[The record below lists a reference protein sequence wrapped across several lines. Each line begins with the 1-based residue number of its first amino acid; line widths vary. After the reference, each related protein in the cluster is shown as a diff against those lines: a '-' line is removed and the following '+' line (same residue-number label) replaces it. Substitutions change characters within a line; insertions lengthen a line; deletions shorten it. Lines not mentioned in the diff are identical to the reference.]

1 MPEKLEQL
9 KIDEQDAISRAVS
22 LMLSECPIVK
32 AKKLEVHVDG
42 LPNKAE
48 VIGVFPIQG
57 AVYLSKYISGGFVAQ
72 FPFQIRYR
80 IKASERDDARRID
93 AANMLDKIGRWF
105 SGQEVAYGGK
115 AYSIDEYPALTE
127 RRTICGIERSSTAF
141 LSAMAQDG
149 TTDFQINMQLKY
161 VKG

>member
-22 LMLSECPIVK
+22 LMLSKCPIVETRM
-32 AKKLEVHVDG
+32 LEVHVDG

-48 VIGVFPIQG
+48 VIGVFPMQG

-105 SGQEVAYGGK
+105 SGQKVTDGGEVYRIEG
-115 AYSIDEYPALTE
+115 YPSLTE
-127 RRTICGIERSSTAF
+127 GRTICGIERSSTAF

-149 TTDFQINMQLKY
+149 TTDFQLNMQLKY
-161 VKG
+161 AKG

>member
-1 MPEKLEQL
+1 MSEKEQL

-22 LMLSECPIVK
+22 LMLSRCPIVK
-32 AKKLEVHVDG
+32 TKKLEVHVDG
-42 LPNKAE
+42 LPNRAE
-48 VIGVFPIQG
+48 VIGVFPMQG

-80 IKASERDDARRID
+80 IKASANDDARRID
-93 AANMLDKIGRWF
+93 TANALDKIGRWF
-105 SGQEVAYGGK
+105 SGQEVTEGGK
-115 AYSIDEYPALTE
+115 TYRIGDYPPLTE
-127 RRTICGIERSSTAF
+127 GRTICGIERSSTAF

-149 TTDFQINMQLKY
+149 TADFQINMQLKY